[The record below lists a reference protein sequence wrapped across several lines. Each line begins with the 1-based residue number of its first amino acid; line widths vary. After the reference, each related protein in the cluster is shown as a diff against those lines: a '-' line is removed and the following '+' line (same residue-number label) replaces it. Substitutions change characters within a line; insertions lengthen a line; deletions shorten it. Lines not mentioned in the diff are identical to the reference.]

1 MHPVLS
7 VIPYPCLN
15 PRPGNFS
22 SSKCNTSGLIGAAP
36 DAKRSIHERS
46 YWDTIGSRTKW
57 IMIGGT
63 NWTSAMRYLTIVERS
78 AGMAKLGRT
87 TPSAWMTNGRSI
99 FTTSVTTWIRIR
111 NIVSDEKLLTV
122 VEWEQTQGRFMIR

>member
-22 SSKCNTSGLIGAAP
+22 FSKCNTSGLIGAAP
-36 DAKRSIHERS
+36 DAKRLIQERS
-46 YWDTIGSRTKW
+46 YWDTIGSRTKR

-78 AGMAKLGRT
+78 AGMVKLGRIT
-87 TPSAWMTNGRSI
+87 TSAWMTNGRRSI
-99 FTTSVTTWIRIR
+99 FTTPVTTWIRIH
-111 NIVSDEKLLTV
+111 NLVLDEKLLTV
-122 VEWEQTQGRFMIR
+122 IEW